1 MGSISD
7 PATNTITAQFV
18 DSISDPTYGS
28 ITKSVA
34 QQLISEAL
42 VNLNEDGITGTTSV
56 TEWTNSGTGGSA
68 YDLDTIVGTGAN
80 LKPHPSGSCLLY
92 GTSADFVTTPDSAAL
107 DISGDID
114 FRVDVAL
121 DDWVTALK
129 DQGLIGKWNTIRSY
143 AFRVDNSGNGF
154 LEVFLR
160 STSGNVIFVSN
171 AAPSVADG
179 GRIWVRATVD
189 VDNGSGGADCTFFT
203 SSDGVTWNQLG
214 DVQTFGSTITIQD
227 DGEPLAVG
235 AFNASG
241 SNPAQGVIYRAQL
254 YDGIDGTLVADFN
267 PPDAGN
273 TGATSFDSAS
283 TGETWTLN
291 GNSFIQNTGHTV
303 VHSIGSVGI
312 ETTTG
317 QTISNPFASFLVARW
332 AGTPSANAYAH
343 DSKSAAG
350 ERCIVGTQNSASDN
364 FFLAQGGTNLALSSS
379 FDNSPHVFTGQWA
392 GDASTKFTASDIGTN
407 TGDAGSQDWD
417 FTTLF
422 ADRSGTSTMQ
432 GYIATLIVFD
442 RALED
447 QEVSAIQSYL
457 ESLYSL

>member
-121 DDWVTALK
+121 DDWVTASK
-129 DQGLIGKWNTIRSY
+129 DQGLIGKWNTARSY

-160 STSGNVIFVSN
+160 NTAGNAIFVSN

-179 GRIWVRATVD
+179 GRT
-189 VDNGSGGADCTFFT
+189 
-203 SSDGVTWNQLG
+203 
-214 DVQTFGSTITIQD
+214 
-227 DGEPLAVG
+227 
-235 AFNASG
+235 
-241 SNPAQGVIYRAQL
+241 
-254 YDGIDGTLVADFN
+254 
-267 PPDAGN
+267 
-273 TGATSFDSAS
+273 
-283 TGETWTLN
+283 
-291 GNSFIQNTGHTV
+291 
-303 VHSIGSVGI
+303 
-312 ETTTG
+312 
-317 QTISNPFASFLVARW
+317 
-332 AGTPSANAYAH
+332 
-343 DSKSAAG
+343 
-350 ERCIVGTQNSASDN
+350 
-364 FFLAQGGTNLALSSS
+364 
-379 FDNSPHVFTGQWA
+379 
-392 GDASTKFTASDIGTN
+392 
-407 TGDAGSQDWD
+407 
-417 FTTLF
+417 
-422 ADRSGTSTMQ
+422 
-432 GYIATLIVFD
+432 
-442 RALED
+442 
-447 QEVSAIQSYL
+447 
-457 ESLYSL
+457 